1 MIHPTSETAKQ
12 EILDYAKEHLSVIV
26 SVIEAKEILYKKG
39 YYISKLFHVSD
50 VTEFYQCSNEVA
62 YNVIDKAILM
72 NDHVMEE
79 IWYAIEKAAKE
90 FNLEPK

>member
-12 EILDYAKEHLSVIV
+12 EILEYAKEHLSVV
-26 SVIEAKEILYKKG
+26 EAKEILYKKG

-62 YNVIDKAILM
+62 YNVIDKAFLM